1 MNTLIININFIA
13 QIHRYQLQVFVF
25 LYQQALKLIKYRQ
38 LKKHTPDIDIDKE
51 FFSSFICD
59 GYE

>member
-1 MNTLIININFIA
+1 MNTLIININLIA

-38 LKKHTPDIDIDKE
+38 LKKHTTDIDIDKE